1 MKKYQKSII
10 KQKKHKEI
18 KRGYRKNYHRNLSE
32 DTKEKLGEYRKK
44 LLETYYAKKNDV
56 NIEPIPVSS
65 KNAFENKDFT

>member
-18 KRGYRKNYHRNLSE
+18 KRGYRRNFSE

-44 LLETYYAKKNDV
+44 LLETYYSKKNDV
-56 NIEPIPVSS
+56 NIEPIPVSI